1 MPTATSVTSNAARY
15 RVSPHAPIF
24 KISLLSIA
32 LMLSDVGVVSP
43 VLPDLAAHYPAQDQ
57 ASIQGFISFPAIAAL
72 AATITAGAL
81 ATRVGKRRLVLT
93 GISLIVVGGLA
104 PIFLIPIT
112 SYPVVLGVRLLAGF
126 GMGLLQPLASS
137 LVADFYEGQE
147 RRTLLGWQ
155 SSMVG
160 AGGIMWSLVV
170 SGLMTFGWMQAFL
183 VYLLGLIMLGLVW
196 RYIPEPRRAGAPKN
210 AAPQDAAPEAAPAPR
225 TRLPRGTIGAVA
237 LMFLMT
243 LGFQAMTISSP
254 FLASERSLADGSQ
267 VSLVMTV
274 FGISSVVAGVL
285 FSTTYRLLGS
295 WTGTASLAV
304 LAAGLCLGVASV
316 TLPMLFATAVLIGL
330 GFGTY
335 MPFAINALNA
345 RANESNSAA
354 ATALLFSGAAVA
366 GFSAPYYFKIAG
378 GLVGST
384 TAATQFAIS
393 AATIVVTLVLATIYY
408 QIDARWAREQDD
420 QH

>member
-1 MPTATSVTSNAARY
+1 MPTATSVTSNTVRY

-32 LMLSDVGVVSP
+32 LMLSDVGAVSP
-43 VLPDLAAHYPAQDQ
+43 VLPDLAAHYPDQDQ

-160 AGGIMWSLVV
+160 AGGIGLDVAEHPELVAPTVIMNHVPPAGEQALPPLLVV
-170 SGLMTFGWMQAFL
+170 HGDKDRLVHFSQSIWLVEDLQAKGQDVTFIRL
-183 VYLLGLIMLGLVW
+183 
-196 RYIPEPRRAGAPKN
+196 AGADHGG
-210 AAPQDAAPEAAPAPR
+210 APFWQEDV
-225 TRLPRGTIGAVA
+225 LDVVDG
-237 LMFLMT
+237 FLT
-243 LGFQAMTISSP
+243 EH
-254 FLASERSLADGSQ
+254 LA
-267 VSLVMTV
+267 
-274 FGISSVVAGVL
+274 
-285 FSTTYRLLGS
+285 
-295 WTGTASLAV
+295 
-304 LAAGLCLGVASV
+304 
-316 TLPMLFATAVLIGL
+316 
-330 GFGTY
+330 
-335 MPFAINALNA
+335 
-345 RANESNSAA
+345 
-354 ATALLFSGAAVA
+354 
-366 GFSAPYYFKIAG
+366 
-378 GLVGST
+378 
-384 TAATQFAIS
+384 
-393 AATIVVTLVLATIYY
+393 
-408 QIDARWAREQDD
+408 
-420 QH
+420 